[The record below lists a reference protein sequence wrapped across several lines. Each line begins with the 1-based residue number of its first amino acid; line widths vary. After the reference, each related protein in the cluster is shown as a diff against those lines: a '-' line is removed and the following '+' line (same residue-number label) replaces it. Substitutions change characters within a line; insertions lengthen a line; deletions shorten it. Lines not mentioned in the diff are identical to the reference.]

1 MTGWNKS
8 LTDCV
13 TILMQNGL
21 KLSDARTVGGTMEKS
36 ISAMLRYA
44 HRCMA
49 MTFVVERNERV
60 VIDMRI
66 LYGFIAGSLWV
77 MLIAY
82 AVGKAGVEIPE
93 YVQWLSTAII
103 VAGAMAGGD

>member
-49 MTFVVERNERV
+49 RIFAVEQKGGKDEGEGDNEVQKWLRV
-60 VIDMRI
+60 TNNV
-66 LYGFIAGSLWV
+66 
-77 MLIAY
+77 
-82 AVGKAGVEIPE
+82 
-93 YVQWLSTAII
+93 
-103 VAGAMAGGD
+103 